1 MGKPDSAPPAITFNG
16 YVIWYS
22 RKNYVCLLQ
31 LTVYR
36 RSTYINPLLHRNEHS
51 WNVRNLNQGNN
62 HMNLQQLI
70 IEELS
75 SNFNKI
81 SPTFI
86 NSIVSQSTTQYFQ
99 LTPNMRVCVIT
110 LPTGHEVLGKAQVL
124 DVAND
129 VEEIGNKVALT
140 NATNEL
146 WALVGTIAKLYI

>member
-1 MGKPDSAPPAITFNG
+1 
-16 YVIWYS
+16 
-22 RKNYVCLLQ
+22 
-31 LTVYR
+31 
-36 RSTYINPLLHRNEHS
+36 
-51 WNVRNLNQGNN
+51 
-62 HMNLQQLI
+62 MNLQQLI
-70 IEELS
+70 IDELS
-75 SNFNKI
+75 SNSNRI

-86 NSIVSQSTTQYFQ
+86 NSIVSQSTIQYFQ

-146 WALVGTIAKLYI
+146 WMLVGTIAKLCI